1 MKKVIPLVVV
11 ALIIAPAFVG
21 IAESNAADTGVK
33 PSVVLVHGAWAD
45 GSSWSRVVAHLQAT
59 GYTVY
64 VPPNPLRGLASDP
77 AYVASFLATISGPVI
92 LVGHSYGGAVITNV
106 AAGNPNIR
114 ALVFV
119 DAFAPDEGES
129 IGDLAST
136 PPPPGQSASCLAG
149 DPTQVFNFVPL
160 AGGDVDL
167 YIKPSVFPSCFA
179 NDQPLTQ
186 ATVLASSQRPIAFSA
201 FPQPSG
207 VAAWKTI
214 PSWYLVGT
222 IDRVIPPWAQLFMA
236 QRAGATLVQVRASH
250 LSMLSRPEAV
260 VGLIDAAAATIHYCQ
275 GAGPSP
281 CSLCPRESG
290 CSRRWASDLWAKLPA
305 LIPIHLFR
313 IRGIWRFVGLFSGL
327 SKGRPSTFLLPLNSM
342 PSWI

>member
-1 MKKVIPLVVV
+1 MKKIIPLVVV

-21 IAESNAADTGVK
+21 IAESNGADTGVK

-45 GSSWSRVVAHLQAT
+45 GSSWSRVAAHLQAT

-92 LVGHSYGGAVITNV
+92 LVGHSYGGAVITNA
-106 AAGNPNIR
+106 AAGNPNVR

-160 AGGDVDL
+160 AAGGADP
-167 YIKPSVFPSCFA
+167 YIHTNGLPPSFA
-179 NDQPLTQ
+179 TAPPPPQ
-186 ATVLASSQRPIAFSA
+186 ATLLASSQRP
-201 FPQPSG
+201 
-207 VAAWKTI
+207 
-214 PSWYLVGT
+214 
-222 IDRVIPPWAQLFMA
+222 
-236 QRAGATLVQVRASH
+236 
-250 LSMLSRPEAV
+250 
-260 VGLIDAAAATIHYCQ
+260 
-275 GAGPSP
+275 
-281 CSLCPRESG
+281 
-290 CSRRWASDLWAKLPA
+290 
-305 LIPIHLFR
+305 
-313 IRGIWRFVGLFSGL
+313 
-327 SKGRPSTFLLPLNSM
+327 
-342 PSWI
+342 